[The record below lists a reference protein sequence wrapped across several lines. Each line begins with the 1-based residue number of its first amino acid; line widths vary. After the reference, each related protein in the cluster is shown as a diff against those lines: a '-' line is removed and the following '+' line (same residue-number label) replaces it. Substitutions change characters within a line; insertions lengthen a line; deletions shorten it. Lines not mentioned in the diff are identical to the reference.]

1 MKPPVLIVLLMM
13 CLMISTACSS
23 TRAQGHHTRERLE
36 DGTPEAMLTEVAVR
50 PLSLAGSALG
60 GAIYV
65 VYWPFAKITGADTS
79 SVKHVLI
86 DKPYEATFNRP
97 LGALRQLR
105 EMDREN

>member
-1 MKPPVLIVLLMM
+1 MM
-13 CLMISTACSS
+13 CLLISTACSS

-36 DGTPEAMLTEVAVR
+36 DGTPDAMLTEVAVR

-60 GAIYV
+60 DAIYI
-65 VYWPFAKITGADTS
+65 VYWPFAKMSGADTTPA
-79 SVKHVLI
+79 KHILI

-97 LGALRQLR
+97 LGDFRQLR

>member
-1 MKPPVLIVLLMM
+1 MYLL
-13 CLMISTACSS
+13 ISTACSS

-60 GAIYV
+60 GAIYI
-65 VYWPFAKITGADTS
+65 VYWPFAKMSGADTTPA
-79 SVKHVLI
+79 KHILI

-97 LGALRQLR
+97 LGDFRQLR